1 MSVRREK
8 KYSPEFR
15 ESSVKLALESKN
27 TIAQAARDLGVKVS
41 TLHTWISKHSGAK
54 AVKMTDVDNKLHEEL
69 KKLKKENYQLTQE
82 RDILKKAAAYFAKQT
97 L

>member
-1 MSVRREK
+1 MSNK
-8 KYSPEFR
+8 KAKVYSNEFK

-27 TIAQAARDLGVKVS
+27 TITQTARDLGIKLS
-41 TLHTWISKHSGAK
+41 TLHTWITKHSGSK
-54 AVKMTDVDNKLHEEL
+54 AVKAANDDNNLHEEL
-69 KKLKKENYQLTQE
+69 KRLKKEITQVTME

>member
-1 MSVRREK
+1 MSVNRAEA
-8 KYSPEFR
+8 YTPEFR

-27 TIAQAARDLGVKVS
+27 TIAGTARDLGIKVS
-41 TLHTWISKHSGAK
+41 TLHSWISKESETK
-54 AVKMTDVDNKLHEEL
+54 AINIASDDNKFHEEL
-69 KKLKKENYQLTQE
+69 KRLKKEIAQVTME

>member
-1 MSVRREK
+1 MSK
-8 KYSPEFR
+8 KKNGTYTLEFR

-27 TIAQAARDLGVKVS
+27 SIAQTARDLGVKIT
-41 TLHTWISKHSGAK
+41 TLHTWINKHSSSK
-54 AVKMTDVDNKLHEEL
+54 EVKNASDNKELIQEL
-69 KKLKKENYQLTQE
+69 KKLKKENHQLTQE